1 MAYQFIKT
9 EESDGIFIVTL
20 NRPNKKMPLTAKCGR
35 NFPTHLTTWK
45 KTIRCG

>member
-20 NRPNKKMPLTAKCGR
+20 NRPDKKNAINSQM
-35 NFPTHLTTWK
+35 WK
-45 KTIRCG
+45 ELSDAFDY